1 MPSLGRRWCRIRR
14 LKRLTCLLLL
24 VSLLIY
30 LMQFADKMVEPLLLS
45 DSILNSLHE
54 KVTHSGNTVGMANN
68 NACTEYFN
76 SLFSKNSDWSIRNF
90 TDKRKSLFSER
101 HIINSVR
108 YLRIYGHCFVR
119 VSNPTDELDIGEVE
133 RRLFPAFT
141 QKLPIFYRW
150 DGVSLEEFPVLGKHS
165 STKKAVL
172 GETAAS
178 SAAFWYRMKE
188 NFNGRGIVISMGMS
202 GVDEVKRLMKVLRVL
217 QNTLPIQIVH
227 KGDISASSINEVV
240 DAGRGHLNIDGK
252 DQPYESQYPQDIWF
266 VNAGRSLKS
275 ESLDLF
281 NRFSNKWVASLFNS
295 FEEMILMDTDA
306 VPFIKP
312 ETLFDAQQYKETGA
326 YFFKDRPIGEFL
338 KSSDL
343 KFFKKLLPLEKE
355 YSTFDIP
362 RLTGLTFENDF
373 MKSSYKH
380 LMESGIVIMKRSS
393 HLPGLLISATMQL
406 WKEVSEPIYGD
417 KELFWLGQSI
427 SGNEEYRFNKNAAGA
442 IGIFNKDERSNA
454 DYICS
459 TQIAHFSEDL
469 QLLWTNGGLRNCKK
483 GTSQIDFDKN
493 KFLRQK
499 YRSVTDLKNYY
510 ESPIEVNGAI
520 LTHRQK
526 LSILQRLSGARSGY
540 QKCSKMGCIG
550 YVWCAYYHSDNKDN
564 IAMHFTDGEIDKINS
579 LIKIWTAV

>member
-1 MPSLGRRWCRIRR
+1 MSSLGRRWCRIRR
-14 LKRLTCLLLL
+14 LKRLSCLLLL
-24 VSLLIY
+24 TLLFIY

-54 KVTHSGNTVGMANN
+54 KGIHGGNTVGTASN

-76 SLFSKNSDWSIRNF
+76 SLFSKNSDWSIRSF
-90 TDKRKSLFSER
+90 ADKRKSLFSKR

-108 YLRIYGHCFVR
+108 YLRIYGHCFVQM
-119 VSNPTDELDIGEVE
+119 SNPTDELDIGEVE

-141 QKLPIFYRW
+141 QKLPIFDRW
-150 DGVSLEEFPVLGKHS
+150 DGVSVEEFPLLGRYPS
-165 STKKAVL
+165 AKKAVL
-172 GETAAS
+172 GERAAS
-178 SAAFWYRMKE
+178 STAFWYRVKE

-217 QNTLPIQIVH
+217 KNTLPIQIVH
-227 KGDISASSINEVV
+227 KGDISASSMKEVI

-252 DQPYESQYPQDIWF
+252 DQPYESECAQDIWF
-266 VNAGRSLKS
+266 VNAERSLKS

-306 VPFIKP
+306 VPFVKP
-312 ETLFDAQQYKETGA
+312 ETLFDAQEYKDTGA

-343 KFFKKLLPLEKE
+343 KFFKKLLPQEKE

-362 RLTGLTFENDF
+362 HLTGLTYENDF
-373 MKSSYKH
+373 MKSAYKH

-427 SGNEEYRFNKNAAGA
+427 SGNEEYRFNQNAAGA
-442 IGIFNKDERSNA
+442 IGTFNKDGSSNT

-469 QLLWTNGGLRNCKK
+469 KLLWTNGGLRNCKK
-483 GTSQIDFDKN
+483 GTWQIDFDRN

-510 ESPIEVNGAI
+510 ESPVEVNGAI

-526 LSILQRLSGARSGY
+526 LSIFQRLRGVRSGY

-550 YVWCAYYHSDNKDN
+550 YVWCAYHHSNDKDN
-564 IAMHFTDGEIDKINS
+564 IAMYFTDGELSWINS
-579 LIKIWTAV
+579 LISVWTAL